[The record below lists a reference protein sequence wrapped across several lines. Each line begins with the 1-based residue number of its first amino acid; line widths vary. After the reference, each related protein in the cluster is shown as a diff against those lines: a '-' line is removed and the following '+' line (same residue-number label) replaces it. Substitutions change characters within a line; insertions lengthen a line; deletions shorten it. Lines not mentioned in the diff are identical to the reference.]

1 MRINETDTVM
11 IIAEVGFLSE
21 FKGQKG
27 VVSRV
32 YPVSRDEGVA
42 VVNMDSGETLKVRFD
57 DLVKITVVETKPA
70 EPVEP
75 EIPEGAKRI
84 LKDDVKAFIVSLVD
98 PSKLIFSEGGSGVRD
113 LIRML
118 TVRIVCDM
126 VVEKIFT
133 DQDAV
138 VMTEEE
144 FISALWNACNPIAM
158 SESIDKKMS
167 PRRCREVALTS
178 FMKLSEIVP
187 TIFGESE
194 E

>member
-32 YPVSRDEGVA
+32 YPVSQDEGVA
-42 VVNMDSGETLKVRFD
+42 VVNMDSGETLKVKLD
-57 DLVKITVVETKPA
+57 DLVKITVGETKPA

-75 EIPEGAKRI
+75 EIPEGAKKI
-84 LKDDVKAFIVSLVD
+84 FKADFKSFIG
-98 PSKLIFSEGGSGVRD
+98 E
-113 LIRML
+113 
-118 TVRIVCDM
+118 IVGKADGFRDM
-126 VVEKIFT
+126 VRSLAIGLAGGKICEKIFA

-144 FISALWNACNPIAM
+144 FISALWDASNPVFV
-158 SESIDKKMS
+158 SETVGGKMS
-167 PRRCREVALTS
+167 ARETS
-178 FMKLSEIVP
+178 AISLAAFSELRDFIPIV
-187 TIFGESE
+187 FGESE
-194 E
+194 ND